1 MSNDTPPPPP
11 PGGTP
16 PPGAGGYGTPA
27 PPPPPPGGG
36 YGGGVPGAVPGRNQK
51 ALISMIL
58 GIVGLL
64 GTCLCGIFAAG
75 PLGIAAIVLGVLGR
89 NEIASKPGETGNGM
103 ALAGIILGV
112 VALILSVVVIILVGS
127 GGFEDLQRE
136 LENA

>member
-1 MSNDTPPPPP
+1 M
-11 PGGTP
+11 
-16 PPGAGGYGTPA
+16 
-27 PPPPPPGGG
+27 
-36 YGGGVPGAVPGRNQK
+36 PGAVPGRNQK

-89 NEIASKPGETGNGM
+89 KEIASRPGETGSGM

-112 VALILSVVVIILVGS
+112 VALILAVIGIILVGT
-127 GGFEDLQRE
+127 GGFEDIQRQ
-136 LENA
+136 LENS